1 MAQFRIGEI
10 EEILLNAFP
19 SVDREI
25 YDGWILNFSNAY
37 TYRANC
43 IYPFYASNYD
53 FEEKIRH
60 CEEQYRELF
69 LPAVY
74 KMTTAVSSKLDK
86 LLEKEDYK
94 IVKYVD
100 VLCRSLED
108 WNAVGREQLQHHMN
122 YEMVVSDAMDEVWLN
137 GVNALINIPFPSMEK
152 TQKRIFRQ
160 IRLPLVCVKII
171 HEGNVIGTG
180 LGVIERHYVGLY
192 AIHVHKDYRG
202 CGLGYEICSEIMSRG
217 KQMGATKAHLQVRQG
232 NDSAFQMYMKL
243 GFQKIYTQWFRM
255 KSWPESKKIFD

>member
-1 MAQFRIGEI
+1 MGQFRIGEI

-25 YDGWILNFSNAY
+25 YDGWILNFSYGY

-43 IYPFYASNYD
+43 IYPFYPSSYD
-53 FEEKIRH
+53 LIEKIQH

-74 KMTTAVSSKLDK
+74 KMTVAVPLELDA
-86 LLEKEDYK
+86 LLEKQGYR

-108 WNAVGREQLQHHMN
+108 WNE
-122 YEMVVSDAMDEVWLN
+122 SDGPSLKDEYDIEILNHMDEEWLN
-137 GVNALINIPFPSMEK
+137 GVNQLIDIPYPSMEK
-152 TQKRIFRQ
+152 VQKKIFQQ
-160 IRLPLVCVKII
+160 IHLPLVCVKIK
-171 HEGNVIGTG
+171 HEGKVIGTG
-180 LGVIERHYVGLY
+180 LGVIERHYIGLY
-192 AIHVHKDYRG
+192 AIHVHKDYRCQG
-202 CGLGYEICSEIMSRG
+202 IGFKICSLIMNYG
-217 KQMGATKAHLQVRQG
+217 KHFGATKAHLQVRQG
-232 NDSAFQMYMKL
+232 NIEAFQMYKRL
-243 GFQKIYTQWFRM
+243 GFEKVYIQWFRM